1 MGMTK
6 DDHKYMENTEGL
18 IDYNINNIVAEQIK
32 EIVTGDYHTIKQ
44 GDKECRLFKSLAN
57 RRLVESG
64 ETFDEYKLRLKI
76 NAKMIKEQKKGIY
89 ESSTHNV

>member
-1 MGMTK
+1 MTK
-6 DDHKYMENTEGL
+6 EDHKFMENSESL
-18 IDYNINNIVAEQIK
+18 IDYDINNVIAEQVK

-44 GDKECRLFKSLAN
+44 GDKECRLFKSLVN

-89 ESSTHNV
+89 EPSTNNV

>member
-1 MGMTK
+1 
-6 DDHKYMENTEGL
+6 ME
-18 IDYNINNIVAEQIK
+18 DINDIVADQIK
-32 EIVTGDYHTIKQ
+32 EIVTGDYYTIKQ

-89 ESSTHNV
+89 ESSTHNI